1 MVTAEKII
9 EYILYTPHNPNRMV
23 LKSLLED
30 YLEDN
35 GGGGG
40 SLDNSVIILPST
52 EGTTVTS
59 PAEPNTGDKVIITPN
74 PSPGKK
80 VVGVMV
86 ITVNGEEVEVTDNKD
101 GTYSYIQPKETVIP
115 IVDYDSESINPDDV
129 IIYDGGSPVGW
140 V

>member
-9 EYILYTPHNPNRMV
+9 EYVLHTPHNSNRMV
-23 LKSLLED
+23 LKSLLEG

-40 SLDNSVIILPST
+40 SLDNSIIILPST
-52 EGTTVTS
+52 EGTTVAS
-59 PAEPNTGDKVIITPN
+59 PAEPNTGDKVTITPN
-74 PSPGKK
+74 PLPGKK

-86 ITVNGEEVEVTDNKD
+86 ITVNGEKIEITDNQD

-115 IVDYDSESINPDDV
+115 IVDYDSEGINPDDV
-129 IIYDGGSPVGW
+129 IIYNGGSPAGW
-140 V
+140 I

>member
-9 EYILYTPHNPNRMV
+9 EYVLYTPHNPNRMV

-35 GGGGG
+35 GGGGT
-40 SLDNSVIILPST
+40 LENKVIILPST

-59 PAEPNTGDKVIITPN
+59 PAEPNVGDKVTIIPN
-74 PSPGKK
+74 PLPGKK

-86 ITVNGEEVEVTDNKD
+86 ITVNGEDIEVTDNKD
-101 GTYSYIQPKETVIP
+101 GTYSYIQPKETIIP
-115 IVDYDSESINPDDV
+115 IVDYDSESVNPDD
-129 IIYDGGSPVGW
+129 IIVYDGGAPEGW
-140 V
+140 I

>member
-9 EYILYTPHNPNRMV
+9 EYVLYTPHNSNRMV

-35 GGGGG
+35 GGG
-40 SLDNSVIILPST
+40 SLDNSVIVLPST

-59 PAEPNTGDKVIITPN
+59 PIKPNTGDKVTITPN
-74 PSPGKK
+74 PLPGKR
-80 VVGVMV
+80 VVGIMV
-86 ITVNGEEVEVTDNKD
+86 ITVNGEKIEVIDNQN
-101 GTYSYIQPKETVIP
+101 GTYSYIQPKKTVIP

-129 IIYDGGSPVGW
+129 IIYDGGRP
-140 V
+140 